1 MSKRK
6 LVLSKSFEKAYKKF
20 SIRNPILKPLI
31 EKALIKLEQDAFAP
45 GLKTHK
51 LSGNLYGYLACSC
64 GYDCRIVFS
73 IEKDKKTKDEFI
85 LLIDIGTHEE
95 VY

>member
-1 MSKRK
+1 MKKRK
-6 LVLSKSFEKAYKKF
+6 LVLSTSFKKSYKKF
-20 SIRNPILKPLI
+20 VSKKPFLKPAI
-31 EKALIKLEQDAFAP
+31 EEAILQLEEDAFAP

-51 LSGNLYGYLACSC
+51 LSGKLYGYLACSC

-73 IEKDKKTKDEFI
+73 IEKEKSQNEFI

>member
-1 MSKRK
+1 MNKRK
-6 LVLSKSFEKAYKKF
+6 LVLSNSFKKSYKKYISKKPF
-20 SIRNPILKPLI
+20 LKTAIEEAILR
-31 EKALIKLEQDAFAP
+31 LEEDAFAP
-45 GLKTHK
+45 RLKTHK

-64 GYDCRIVFS
+64 GYDCRIIFS
-73 IEKDKKTKDEFI
+73 IEKEKSQNEFI

>member
-1 MSKRK
+1 MKKRK
-6 LVLSKSFEKAYKKF
+6 LVLSTSFKKSYKKYVSKKPF
-20 SIRNPILKPLI
+20 LKTAIEDAILQ
-31 EKALIKLEQDAFAP
+31 LEEDAFAP

-51 LSGNLYGYLACSC
+51 LSGKLYGYLACSC

-73 IEKDKKTKDEFI
+73 IEKEKSQNEFI